1 MDRPEATRRSSSW
14 SRALLACG
22 CLLLLALG
30 ACGVA
35 LWRGVAFL
43 GERAPELT
51 EKAGAALEAA
61 SGAAGGILQEA
72 ASRVESSAELA
83 EETLRARWGE
93 LSRALGDLQTDEGA
107 RRLWRANPALAER
120 FGSEEEFVAR
130 ARQWRPKIEALARDL
145 PAWDPSAFEVKP
157 FLDAGRPGV
166 EIAYANRR
174 GSRVRLVWRG
184 TELSYIEVQ

>member
-1 MDRPEATRRSSSW
+1 MNRTEPKRRSSSW

-22 CLLLLALG
+22 CLLLLGLG

-35 LWRGVAFL
+35 LWKGVSFL
-43 GERAPELT
+43 GARAPELT
-51 EKAGAALEAA
+51 GKAGAALEAA
-61 SGAAGGILQEA
+61 SGAAGDLLQEA
-72 ASRVESSAELA
+72 ASRVESSADLA
-83 EETLRARWGE
+83 EERLRARWAE
-93 LSRALGDLQTDEGA
+93 LSGALSDLQTDEGA

-130 ARQWRPKIEALARDL
+130 ARQWRPKVEALARDL
-145 PAWDPSAFEVKP
+145 PAWDPAAFEVKP
-157 FLDAGRPGV
+157 FLDSGRPGV

>member
-1 MDRPEATRRSSSW
+1 MNRTEPKRRSSSW

-22 CLLLLALG
+22 CLLLLGLG

-35 LWRGVAFL
+35 LWKGVSFL
-43 GERAPELT
+43 GARAPELT
-51 EKAGAALEAA
+51 GKAGAALEAA
-61 SGAAGGILQEA
+61 SGAAGDLLQEA
-72 ASRVESSAELA
+72 ASRVESSADLA
-83 EETLRARWGE
+83 EERLRARWAE
-93 LSRALGDLQTDEGA
+93 LSGALSDLQTDEGA

-130 ARQWRPKIEALARDL
+130 ARQWRPKVARDL
-145 PAWDPSAFEVKP
+145 PAWDPAAFEVKP
-157 FLDAGRPGV
+157 FLDSGRPGV